1 MANMKEKQ
9 PQPPPPPQVV
19 LGKYQIGR
27 LLGRGTFAKVYE
39 ARSLAD
45 GSAVAVKILDKPEL
59 VAGGLAHRILREVSA
74 MRRLSD
80 HPHILKLHE
89 VLATRSKI
97 FLVMELA
104 PCGDLLSHVARRRR
118 RRLPEPTASRYLH
131 QLISALRFSHAHG
144 VAHRDVK
151 PQNLLLDHA
160 GNLKV
165 SDFGLS
171 ALPEHRREDGLLQT
185 ACGTPAYAAPEI
197 SRRKGYD
204 GARADAWS
212 CGVILFVLLAGF
224 LPFDDSNLPE
234 MYRRIHRRDYRF
246 PSWFSPAAKRLIS
259 RLLDPNPE
267 TRITID
273 AVTELPWFRRA
284 NSLGDELSLLPA
296 RLDCSGVPCPL
307 SISIPALNAFDII
320 SLSAGLD
327 LSRLFDD
334 DATGRKERMFTTMA
348 AAEAV
353 VKRIQEVGGKLGYV
367 FERTEEGGG
376 AKGMGRCGAVMT
388 VKVGEVAPAM
398 LLVMMRVEGGRG
410 KEEERPWG
418 VCWEEMKAELGD
430 LVFSWHRD

>member
-1 MANMKEKQ
+1 MAKIKEK
-9 PQPPPPPQVV
+9 PPPQVV
-19 LGKYQIGR
+19 LGKYEVGR
-27 LLGRGTFAKVYE
+27 VLGRGTFAKVYE
-39 ARSLAD
+39 GRSLAD
-45 GSAVAVKILDKPEL
+45 GCAVAIKVLDKPEL
-59 VAGGLAHRILREVSA
+59 VARGLAPRILREVSA

-80 HPHILKLHE
+80 HPNILKLHE

-104 PCGDLLSHVARRRR
+104 PGGDLLSLVARR
-118 RRLPEPTASRYLH
+118 RRLPEPTAARYLH
-131 QLISALRFSHAHG
+131 QLLSALRFSHAHG

-171 ALPEHRREDGLLQT
+171 ALPEHRRGDGLLQT

-197 SRRKGYD
+197 ARRQGYD
-204 GARADAWS
+204 GPLADAWS

-296 RLDCSGVPCPL
+296 PPMPLDGTGGPIPM
-307 SISIPALNAFDII
+307 SISTPALNAFDII

-334 DATGRKERMFTTMA
+334 ELKGRRETRFTTMA
-348 AAEAV
+348 AEEAV
-353 VKRIQEVGGKLGYV
+353 VKRIEEVGGKLGYV
-367 FERTEEGGG
+367 FERSKDGGS
-376 AKGMGRCGAVMT
+376 AKGMGRWGAVMT
-388 VKVGEVAPAM
+388 VEVGEVAPAM
-398 LLVMMRVEGGRG
+398 LLVMVRVEGGRG
-410 KEEERPWG
+410 KEEERPGG